1 MPNEVKAQNTI
12 DLTSLK
18 ELSDTVVSTDQYFW
32 HTTNDTGFGA
42 GTHITQKPKEEVLQD
57 PTNAGGNLLATSTGL
72 TLRNG
77 TDMLAEFTREG
88 ITVDLQNA
96 AGISRSPGI
105 LFLQEDCEGMLDVRS
120 QAIYTSILGDGQMEV
135 GLSAGS
141 NPSGAFPHTTDSVS
155 RMYLRANGLNTS
167 YCRFDFLAEQGS
179 KIAGL
184 EFGYNKRMHFSVP
197 SYANGVA
204 QIEVS
209 ANNGADIAL
218 GIGSG
223 GVNYGVYSYTDG
235 EWIIYKNANGDTRT
249 GTNGEVNLQT
259 GYDCRNSINAC
270 GKMSIQVK
278 SINVGTISANSSK
291 NASVSAVAPAGYIG
305 RAIVGFDLQGTGT
318 AGCSLVKLYF
328 NQTDE
333 EVVYWIR
340 NFNNS
345 ATGTVTLRAFILCTY
360 DD

>member
-18 ELSDTVVSTDQYFW
+18 ELSDKVVNADQYFW
-32 HTTNDTGFGA
+32 HTTTDTGFGA
-42 GTHITQKPKEEVLQD
+42 GTHITQKPKEEVLAD
-57 PTNAGGNLLATSTGL
+57 PTTAGGNLLATASGL
-72 TLRNG
+72 TLRNNE
-77 TDMLAEFTREG
+77 DMLSEFTREG
-88 ITVDLQNA
+88 ITVDLQDA
-96 AGISRSPGI
+96 TGISRWPGI
-105 LFLQEDCEGMLDVRS
+105 LFLNEYSEGQLSVGA
-120 QAIYTSILGDGQMEV
+120 QTIYTRIYGDGEMEA
-135 GLSAGS
+135 GLLAGS
-141 NPSGAFPHTTDSVS
+141 NPSGAFPDSVS

-167 YCRFDFLAEQGS
+167 YCRFNFLRQLENVAS
-179 KIAGL
+179 L
-184 EFGYNKRMHFSVP
+184 EFGYNKRMHFSAH

-209 ANNGADIAL
+209 ADNGADIAL

-235 EWIIYKNANGDTRT
+235 EWIIYKNSNGDTRT

-270 GKMSIQVK
+270 GKVSIQVK
-278 SINVGTISANSSK
+278 SINVGTISANGSK
-291 NASVSAVAPAGYIG
+291 NANVSAVAPTGYIG

-318 AGCSLVKLYF
+318 ASCSLVKLYY

-340 NFNNS
+340 NFNSS
-345 ATGTVTLRAFILCTY
+345 ATGTVTLRVFILCTY

>member
-42 GTHITQKPKEEVLQD
+42 GTHITQKPQDEVLQD

-77 TDMLAEFTREG
+77 TDMLAEFTKEG
-88 ITVDLQNA
+88 VTVDLTKSSLATAGLNFLLNNA
-96 AGISRSPGI
+96 TASLIAHEDLGNPYLWLKAQGASRS
-105 LFLQEDCEGMLDVRS
+105 EVALD
-120 QAIYTSILGDGQMEV
+120 TSGTN
-135 GLSAGS
+135 S
-141 NPSGAFPHTTDSVS
+141 NASLKVVS
-155 RMYLRANGLNTS
+155 EAANS
-167 YCRFDFLAEQGS
+167 YCSIDLFSDTGTDAF
-179 KIAGL
+179 L
-184 EFGYNKRMHFSVP
+184 EFGTNRKLLYTAFG
-197 SYANGVA
+197 YANSQA
-204 QIEVS
+204 QIGVETDTH
-209 ANNGADIAL
+209 GGTWI
-218 GIGSG
+218 GIGTG
-223 GVNYGVYSYTDG
+223 GVNYGLYGQQDG
-235 EWIIYKNANGDTRT
+235 EWIIYKDTVGDTRA
-249 GTNGEVNLQT
+249 GENGSINLQT

-270 GKMSIQVK
+270 GKVSIQIAN
-278 SINVGTISANSSK
+278 INVGTIAANGNK
-291 NASVSAVAPAGYIG
+291 NASVSVTIPTGYIG
-305 RAIVGFDLQGTGT
+305 RAIVGFDMQGTGT
-318 AGCSLVKLYF
+318 ASCSLVKLYF